1 MLCKIHT
8 TEQKNREN
16 IKGLNQ
22 ENVPFSSSS
31 TSHKVG
37 TRPCLPLRRIPS
49 FLSVQFWELRRSV
62 FGLLGEKCYPIIVS
76 SSVSVNVCVLYTDTC
91 PNSLNL
97 LVICPLE
104 DDIFK
109 VFTIFLWRKLFWLFF
124 IWKHL
129 SPWRSTE
136 TSLISLQPEQNHAYS
151 THTIHCTR
159 SSIYYSNNYL
169 GQYML
174 IVFKSDFSFDTF
186 FLYDVK
192 YIHIQNCYTLM

>member
-1 MLCKIHT
+1 MICKIHT

-37 TRPCLPLRRIPS
+37 TRACLPLRRITS

-62 FGLLGEKCYPIIVS
+62 FGLLGEKC
-76 SSVSVNVCVLYTDTC
+76 

-97 LVICPLE
+97 LVICSLKE
-104 DDIFK
+104 
-109 VFTIFLWRKLFWLFF
+109 VFTILLWWKLFWLFF

-136 TSLISLQPEQNHAYS
+136 TSLISLQPEQNLAHSA
-151 THTIHCTR
+151 HTVHVHQFI
-159 SSIYYSNNYL
+159 
-169 GQYML
+169 
-174 IVFKSDFSFDTF
+174 
-186 FLYDVK
+186 
-192 YIHIQNCYTLM
+192 IQIIIQDHVPDSVHVDCI